1 MRSQR
6 DANLFA
12 AAMASRRCVCCKA
25 HLYLQIRYVRQR
37 GVLCRGATVY
47 AASKAQPNI
56 RGSQRDANLF
66 AAAMASR
73 RCVCCKAHLYLQIEC
88 GQATWSA
95 LPRRNSICGKQS
107 AAEYTQR
114 FKHLNRD
121 RIRKI
126 HCNLLKNFPLQ
137 GFNKH
142 PHWFR
147 CSGKGEH
154 LNLAA
159 RQNPAAKPL
168 TTNVLQDFR
177 QLCQRFRS
185 QHGLECRGIQMRQ
198 EVFLARVSTK
208 HATEQ
213 PMHLNRNK
221 TRKIHCNLLRYFLL
235 RDFSKH
241 LHRFRCSGKGKHLN
255 LAARQN
261 PAAKPLTTNVLQ
273 DFRQLY
279 PWFRSQVVLEHR
291 RMQMRTGSTS
301 GKGLHQTRNRTAHAS
316 EPEQNTKNSLQLI
329 EILSVARF

>member
-73 RCVCCKAHLYLQIEC
+73 ICVCSKAHLYLQIEC

-142 PHWFR
+142 PRRFR
-147 CSGKGEH
+147 CSGKGEY

-159 RQNPAAKPL
+159 RQDQAAKPL
-168 TTNVLQDFR
+168 TTNVLQDF
-177 QLCQRFRS
+177 Q
-185 QHGLECRGIQMRQ
+185 
-198 EVFLARVSTK
+198 
-208 HATEQ
+208 
-213 PMHLNRNK
+213 
-221 TRKIHCNLLRYFLL
+221 
-235 RDFSKH
+235 
-241 LHRFRCSGKGKHLN
+241 
-255 LAARQN
+255 
-261 PAAKPLTTNVLQ
+261 
-273 DFRQLY
+273 QLY
-279 PWFRSQVVLEHR
+279 PWFRSQAGAGMPRNANALWR
-291 RMQMRTGSTS
+291 CFWQGSPPNT
-301 GKGLHQTRNRTAHAS
+301 Q
-316 EPEQNTKNSLQLI
+316 QNSPCI
-329 EILSVARF
+329 